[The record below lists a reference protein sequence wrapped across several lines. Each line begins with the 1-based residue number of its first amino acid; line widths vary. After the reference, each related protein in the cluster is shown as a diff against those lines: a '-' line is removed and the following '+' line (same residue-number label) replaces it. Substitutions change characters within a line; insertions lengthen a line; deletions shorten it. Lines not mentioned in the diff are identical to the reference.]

1 MLQASIITFNDLSN
15 IHTIIPHVYF
25 YKAEVFSSKLSFKY
39 EKKNEKK
46 KIEQQAAHRNGTDIK
61 KRKKNCGMCRMGN
74 AFSSMNMKMF
84 INSLGDF
91 FSCSVV
97 FMKQA

>member
-39 EKKNEKK
+39 EKK
-46 KIEQQAAHRNGTDIK
+46 IEQQAAHRNGTDIK
-61 KRKKNCGMCRMGN
+61 KRKKTVACAEWEMH
-74 AFSSMNMKMF
+74 
-84 INSLGDF
+84 
-91 FSCSVV
+91 SVR
-97 FMKQA
+97 